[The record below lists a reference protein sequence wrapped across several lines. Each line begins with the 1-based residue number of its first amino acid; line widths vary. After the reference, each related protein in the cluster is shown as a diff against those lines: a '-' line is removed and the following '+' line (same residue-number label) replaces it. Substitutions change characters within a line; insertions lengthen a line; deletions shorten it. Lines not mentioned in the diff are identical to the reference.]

1 MGRRFRNANRN
12 GTSSVE
18 LALLSGSALVVFNG
32 RLMGK
37 SLVPPEDSTCSID
50 EVGEK
55 ADGLRRNS
63 VDALSMSRVASAE
76 RVLA

>member
-18 LALLSGSALVVFNG
+18 LALLIGSALVVFHG
-32 RLMGK
+32 QPMGK
-37 SLVPPEDSTCSID
+37 FLVPPEDAMCSID

-63 VDALSMSRVASAE
+63 VDALSRSRVASVE